1 MLRYCKFKKNY
12 FTSIRN
18 LLILILIILTFLVSF
33 TISRKFSSKL
43 TSNMKAIV
51 EKNLT
56 DSLSNKFSH
65 AILKKYNTNNLIELK
80 FNSKNEI
87 SDINFDLEKAY
98 ELASEISDGFVIND
112 FSFNGYFVN
121 YEEINKKEIIMKLPV
136 FYYSNNILISNIGP
150 KIFVK
155 LQYVRDILYELRTK
169 VSNYGINSMLV
180 ELYLDFNIKSSVF
193 FFKEDEFET
202 NYSILLSS
210 KVVSGQVPSIYGSTF
225 EKQSEKENI

>member
-1 MLRYCKFKKNY
+1 
-12 FTSIRN
+12 
-18 LLILILIILTFLVSF
+18 
-33 TISRKFSSKL
+33 
-43 TSNMKAIV
+43 MKAIV

-65 AILKKYNTNNLIELK
+65 ALLKKYNTNNLIELK

-98 ELASEISDGFVIND
+98 ELASEISNGFVIND
-112 FSFNGYFVN
+112 FSFNGNFVN
-121 YEEINKKEIIMKLPV
+121 YDEVNKKEIIMKLPV

-210 KVVSGQVPSIYGSTF
+210 KVVSGQVPSIYGNTF

>member
-1 MLRYCKFKKNY
+1 M
-12 FTSIRN
+12 
-18 LLILILIILTFLVSF
+18 
-33 TISRKFSSKL
+33 
-43 TSNMKAIV
+43 
-51 EKNLT
+51 
-56 DSLSNKFSH
+56 
-65 AILKKYNTNNLIELK
+65 IELK

-121 YEEINKKEIIMKLPV
+121 YEEVNKKEISMKLPV

-180 ELYLDFNIKSSVF
+180 
-193 FFKEDEFET
+193 
-202 NYSILLSS
+202 
-210 KVVSGQVPSIYGSTF
+210 
-225 EKQSEKENI
+225 